1 MKIKADSITSL
12 AASPVVMYVGE
23 TDISTSLAASPVVM
37 YVDET
42 DIITSLAASSVIM
55 YVDETDIITSLAAS
69 PVVMYVET
77 FKTDVVVS
85 IDYVIMCLT
94 SHLQIIFSIRV
105 NFMMLTIS
113 LSEIKAK
120 TELFKITNNYSNK
133 MF

>member
-1 MKIKADSITSL
+1 
-12 AASPVVMYVGE
+12 MYVGE

-42 DIITSLAASSVIM
+42 DIITSLAAS
-55 YVDETDIITSLAAS
+55 

-85 IDYVIMCLT
+85 VDYVIMCLT
-94 SHLQIIFSIRV
+94 SHWQIIFSIRV

-113 LSEIKAK
+113 LSDETSTNICLADVHYRRTRSETSNTICLDLQNFLYSIFIRDTSIVIKI
-120 TELFKITNNYSNK
+120 L
-133 MF
+133 